1 VTFAGDTT
9 SEWFGGLSVAS
20 GGGEARWFDEKEA
33 RRAEQQQLGE
43 KDQSLAPGKCAAAT
57 QLAIIARRMII

>member
-1 VTFAGDTT
+1 MVW
-9 SEWFGGLSVAS
+9 SSVAA